1 MLFFAPPNL
10 PTWSPR
16 LGEEFPPAGLDLRD
30 CRRNNQTPSKARKA
44 PTRAVPTPTPTTIP
58 VGTPFESFDLVTAVG
73 VGDVVRFVGGPGVEF
88 VEFVEVVVP
97 VSERLLEIGVKV
109 RVEVVKGVQCSSK
122 TSVEI

>member
-44 PTRAVPTPTPTTIP
+44 PTRAAPIPTPTTIP
-58 VGTPFESFDLVTAVG
+58 VGTPFEGFDSVSTVG
-73 VGDVVRFVGGPGVEF
+73 VGDVVRLVGGPGVEF
-88 VEFVEVVVP
+88 VEFVEVVGP
-97 VSERLLEIGVKV
+97 ASEGLLEVDPKV
-109 RVEVVKGVQCSSK
+109 MVEVKKGVQSPAK
-122 TSVEI
+122 TSLEV